1 MDEMTNALLIYFEMV
16 AVNLCSK
23 FALPVS
29 GLQIYVG
36 ELPDTFQQAQ
46 HIRFGYS
53 ARIGRFHSDKGY
65 DPQSAHKKNPPA

>member
-1 MDEMTNALLIYFEMV
+1 MDELTNALLIYFEMV

-53 ARIGRFHSDKGY
+53 ARMPDGRTLPFG
-65 DPQSAHKKNPPA
+65 